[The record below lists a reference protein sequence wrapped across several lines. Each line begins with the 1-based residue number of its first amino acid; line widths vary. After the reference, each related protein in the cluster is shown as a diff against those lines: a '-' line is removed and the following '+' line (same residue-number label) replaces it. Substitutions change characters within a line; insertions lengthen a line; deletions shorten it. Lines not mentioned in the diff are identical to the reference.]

1 MKSKS
6 KPTLKDM
13 SEFRDTTCDQ
23 YRESGF
29 KFFNQNILQFAYD
42 TSLPLLERINYVNIV
57 LSNYMEHYGRRV
69 FTNLP

>member
-1 MKSKS
+1 MVSKSKS
-6 KPTLKDM
+6 TLKDM

-42 TSLPLLERINYVNIV
+42 ISLTLLERISYVNIV
-57 LSNYMEHYGRRV
+57 QSNYKDK
-69 FTNLP
+69 